1 MTININEIEVK
12 IKFLED
18 AKLKAIIGLDF
29 GDFVIR
35 GFRMQT
41 SDFENRKGQKLWL
54 TPPSYQSKNK
64 WHPMFFM
71 PDKSLWEK
79 LEDKIFEEY
88 QRQNDKHYEKM
99 FGIDDGELP

>member
-29 GDFVIR
+29 GDFVIK

-54 TPPSYQSKNK
+54 TPPSYQGKGR
-64 WHPMFFM
+64 WHPIFYM
-71 PDKSLWEK
+71 PNKLLWEQ

-88 QRQNDKHYEKM
+88 EKENKEHYGKM
-99 FGIDDGELP
+99 FGMDDNELL